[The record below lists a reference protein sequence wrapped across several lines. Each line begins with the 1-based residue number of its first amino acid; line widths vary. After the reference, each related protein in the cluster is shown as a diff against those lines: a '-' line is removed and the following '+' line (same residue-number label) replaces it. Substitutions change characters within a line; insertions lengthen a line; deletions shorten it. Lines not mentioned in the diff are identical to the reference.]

1 MTNMTNDSTTLE
13 GSHRFATQALDRAS
27 DKMREL
33 SGSMKDIAS
42 RGMGTVT
49 GSAQAAQREIGR
61 YANATGR
68 YVMDQPLKSAL
79 IAAAVGACVA
89 GLIVALRHNRSND
102 Y

>member
-1 MTNMTNDSTTLE
+1 MTNITNDSTLE

-33 SGSMKDIAS
+33 SGSVKDIAS
-42 RGMGTVT
+42 RGASTVT
-49 GSAQAAQREIGR
+49 GSAQAAQRELGR

-79 IAAAVGACVA
+79 IAAAVGAAVA
-89 GLIVALRHNRSND
+89 GIIIALRRNRID
-102 Y
+102 F